1 VAGPNPAPKEDQVAA
16 QRVGSVIKGKWH
28 VDSLLGVGGM
38 ASVYAATHRNGQRA
52 ALKILHADFAREKG
66 VVERFFREAYVSN
79 KIGHPACVKVLDDDY
94 TEAGE
99 PLLVMELL
107 EGETLRDLWKRHG
120 RRVPPVQVLEIA
132 DVICDCLVA
141 CHAIGVIHRDLKPAN
156 IFITNLGETKVLDFG
171 VAQFRSAGG
180 ERTTTGTALGTPAYM
195 SPEQAMGLVDQLDG
209 RADIFSVGAMIHA
222 LVTGQ
227 RINQGRSEAE
237 ALIVAATQ
245 PVPSVARL
253 APDLPI
259 ELIHLIDKALAFDRR
274 NRFAD
279 AREIQA
285 AIREVMAHIGGP
297 VHAPSPVATP
307 HTSAVMETPR
317 AAVPAPPPPPPQE
330 VKVAEDDPRVV
341 AGKEFIKHLERL
353 LPNVRQFGWEHPATD
368 RSLRTVYDALTE
380 LLAKTAPLELT
391 LRPYSLLVLGNTVW
405 EPNAPWDAI
414 PYNLFACGVRT
425 LRMLGGLAL
434 DELRTL
440 LSVLML
446 DPGRDLPPEDDIVT
460 AFWEKALVH
469 VEYDVVDAFAEGD
482 AAAREAFFDEAD
494 RIEHEA
500 ADAQRLRVS
509 RVEAQAMVVSTNRDR
524 LGQGRPASAMALEEA
539 VRALYA
545 NQLDVPA
552 DKWSERCV
560 DAIVEGLLESAMQ
573 REPQLVLGS
582 LRRSSCDL
590 LVVGRIDIVAQL
602 LSSLCTRVDQRIGA
616 RDAPKLKAALTSAL
630 FGAEP
635 LDIAL
640 RKLAEDPTRVDTFH
654 HVLTTLPGSEAP
666 RMLAALRLPCPDA
679 LANVLLE
686 FVHRYS
692 GGLEEEI
699 ANTAAAAP
707 VEMRTRLL
715 EMLVRMGTPG
725 SKAALA
731 KLASVEDAALRME
744 VRILTATSADDFRQE
759 VGAMLDQG
767 QPLLRMTA
775 LRALVKHKAK
785 PAWPIV
791 RRLLEKPGFNDLGA
805 DERRDVLMALYVL
818 SPEHGEPL
826 LIEVVK
832 KGGVFKSEGREVT
845 RALAAAVLG
854 EHARSRTG
862 GAPPRGRGAGEG
874 RHRLQRCWRARPARA
889 CPRPRFWGRRRH
901 LPPREARAAARPL
914 EPGVPQAARAIAPD
928 HQRLLPQV
936 RRPGERDVRAPRD
949 LRRRTAAQGIARHVR
964 VRRRARRDPRVVWR
978 SGAHDHTRRHD
989 RGSPRLR
996 RGHLRRL
1003 AVRARQL
1010 QVVEPA
1016 HPSTS
1021 RRRGGAPPWARRRA
1035 HVRRAAHRAQLRE
1048 RGRHPAPFLRG
1059 PRGRPH
1065 APASAGQAHR
1075 AEPRRPL
1082 RRLDRGLPRRDA
1094 DAQRQH
1100 RRGG

>member
-1 VAGPNPAPKEDQVAA
+1 M
-16 QRVGSVIKGKWH
+16 VIKGKWH

-79 KIGHPACVKVLDDDY
+79 KIGHAATVKVLDDDY

-99 PLLVMELL
+99 PMLVMELL

-132 DVICDCLVA
+132 EVICDCLTS
-141 CHAIGVIHRDLKPAN
+141 CHALGVIHRDLKPAN
-156 IFITNLGETKVLDFG
+156 IFITNAGETKVLDFG

-245 PVPSVARL
+245 PVPSVARI

-259 ELIHLIDKALAFDRR
+259 ELIQLIDKALAFDRR

-279 AREIQA
+279 AQTMQA
-285 AIREVMAHIGGP
+285 AIRDVMARVGGP
-297 VHAPSPVATP
+297 VHAAAPAASPHA
-307 HTSAVMETPR
+307 SAVMEAPR
-317 AAVPAPPPPPPQE
+317 PAAPAPPPPPPQE
-330 VKVAEDDPRVV
+330 IKAAEDDPRVV
-341 AGKEFIKHLERL
+341 SGKEFMKHVERL

-368 RSLRTVYDALTE
+368 RSLRTVFDGLTE
-380 LLAKTAPLELT
+380 LLAKSSPLELT
-391 LRPYSLLVLGNTVW
+391 IRPYSLLVLGNTVW
-405 EPNAPWDAI
+405 EPTAPWDSI
-414 PYNLFACGVRT
+414 PYNLFACGMRN
-425 LRMLGGLAL
+425 LRLIANISL
-434 DELRTL
+434 DQLRAL
-440 LSVLML
+440 LSVMLL

-460 AFWEKALVH
+460 AFWERALTH
-469 VEYDVVDAFAEGD
+469 VEFDVVDAFAEGD
-482 AAAREAFFDEAD
+482 AAAREAFWDEAD
-494 RIEHEA
+494 RIEEQA

-509 RVEAQAMVVSTNRDR
+509 RVEAQAMVVSTDR
-524 LGQGRPASAMALEEA
+524 GRLQQSRPAAAMALEEA

-582 LRRSSCDL
+582 LRRSACDL

-602 LSSLCTRVDQRIGA
+602 LSSLCARVDHRIGA

-640 RKLAEDPTRVDTFH
+640 RKLAEDPSKVDVFRN
-654 HVLTTLPGSEAP
+654 VLTTLPGSEA
-666 RMLAALRLPCPDA
+666 RRLLAALRQPCPDA
-679 LANVLLE
+679 LAQVLLE

-692 GGLEEEI
+692 GGLEDEI
-699 ANTAAAAP
+699 ANTAAATQS
-707 VEMRTRLL
+707 VEMRTRLI
-715 EMLVRMGTPG
+715 EMLVRMATPG

-731 KLASVEDAALRME
+731 RLAQAEDAPLRME

-759 VGAMLDQG
+759 VGAMLEQG
-767 QPLLRMTA
+767 QPMLRMAA
-775 LRALVKHKAK
+775 LKAIVKHKAK

-791 RRLLEKPGFNDLGA
+791 KRTFEKAGFNDLGA
-805 DERRDVLMALYVL
+805 DERRDVLTALYVL

-826 LIEVVK
+826 LVEIVK
-832 KGGVFKSEGREVT
+832 KGGVFKSEAREVT
-845 RALAAAVLG
+845 RTIAAEVLG
-854 EHARSRTG
+854 ENARSRAALQALQDVSASRWGTSDETRD
-862 GAPPRGRGAGEG
+862 AAG
-874 RHRLQRCWRARPARA
+874 
-889 CPRPRFWGRRRH
+889 
-901 LPPREARAAARPL
+901 AAAEKITARL
-914 EPGVPQAARAIAPD
+914 TQEVAAPQK
-928 HQRLLPQV
+928 
-936 RRPGERDVRAPRD
+936 G
-949 LRRRTAAQGIARHVR
+949 
-964 VRRRARRDPRVVWR
+964 
-978 SGAHDHTRRHD
+978 
-989 RGSPRLR
+989 
-996 RGHLRRL
+996 
-1003 AVRARQL
+1003 
-1010 QVVEPA
+1010 PA
-1016 HPSTS
+1016 
-1021 RRRGGAPPWARRRA
+1021 
-1035 HVRRAAHRAQLRE
+1035 
-1048 RGRHPAPFLRG
+1048 
-1059 PRGRPH
+1059 
-1065 APASAGQAHR
+1065 
-1075 AEPRRPL
+1075 
-1082 RRLDRGLPRRDA
+1082 
-1094 DAQRQH
+1094 
-1100 RRGG
+1100 